1 MSREDDSVCQRGA
14 WSILAHAGCVRD
26 QSVCASFR
34 NDAVRILCRTF
45 CIQQSIFKLVSV
57 QSAPFVNLPGAVEAD
72 LPMSRDDHPF
82 GPVCS
87 VGQVPREGR
96 SRATRAQAHD
106 VFDSCDRF
114 AVAWGE
120 VSPSPQTAGRY
131 SVTPKTRS
139 PLALL
144 STQSSQKLTSRQQAR
159 QSCAWARVARER
171 PSRGTW
177 PTEQTGPKG
186 WSSRLIGKSA
196 STAPGRFTNGA
207 D

>member
-1 MSREDDSVCQRGA
+1 MLASRMGFVGVDTRHSSIVKVLPLWADALGLPSRELRGFDL
-14 WSILAHAGCVRD
+14 SL
-26 QSVCASFR
+26 
-34 NDAVRILCRTF
+34 DAISEQYRAV
-45 CIQQSIFKLVSV
+45 VSV
-57 QSAPFVNLPGAVEAD
+57 I
-72 LPMSRDDHPF
+72 RDDPEQAGALVTTHKM
-82 GPVCS
+82 
-87 VGQVPREGR
+87 RIYE
-96 SRATRAQAHD
+96 AAHD

-120 VSPSPQTAGRY
+120 VSPSPKTAGRY